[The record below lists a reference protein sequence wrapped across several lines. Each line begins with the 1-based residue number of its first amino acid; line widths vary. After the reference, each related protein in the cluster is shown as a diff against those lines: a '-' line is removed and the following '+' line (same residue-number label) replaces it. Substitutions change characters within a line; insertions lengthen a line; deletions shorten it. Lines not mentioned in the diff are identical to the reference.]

1 MCPLFGDISFE
12 CIGNK
17 HTAKLAID
25 LIRKAGKCVLV
36 GIFEEP
42 SEFNFFELVSTEKQV
57 LGALAYNG
65 EFADVIAF
73 IADGRLDITPLVTGR
88 IQLEQIVGQ
97 GFEELV
103 KNKEHNVKIIVSP
116 ARV

>member
-1 MCPLFGDISFE
+1 MAWGADVSFE

-42 SEFNFFELVSTEKQV
+42 SQFNFFELVSTEKKQV

-73 IADGRLDITPLVTGR
+73 IADGRLDISPLVTGR

-103 KNKEHNVKIIVSP
+103 NNKEHNVKIIVSP
-116 ARV
+116 ARI